1 MSAGRPTVP
10 RYDGRTA
17 SQLASLLD
25 LPAVELFERVTST
38 QDVAH
43 ELGARGAPAGSLVL
57 ANAQTA
63 GRGRGTREWRSAP
76 GAGIWMTLLERPG
89 DGAAVGVLSLRLAL
103 RVAPVLEPWTQA
115 PVEVKWPNDL
125 LVRDRKLAG
134 VLVEARWRGA
144 RPDWVAIGIGVNVHP
159 PEGLDAAALHD
170 VRDRVAVLE
179 VLVPAIRATC
189 TATGPLNADELAR
202 YAERDAVRGR
212 RCAAPESGIA
222 AGITPDG
229 ALIIRGA
236 EGERLV
242 RSGSLVLEEQP

>member
-1 MSAGRPTVP
+1 VSAGPPAEP
-10 RYDGRTA
+10 RYEGRTA
-17 SQLASLLD
+17 SQLAALLD
-25 LPAVELFERVTST
+25 LSVVEVFDEVAST

-57 ANAQTA
+57 ADAQTA
-63 GRGRGTREWRSAP
+63 GRGRGTRAWRSAP
-76 GAGIWMTLLERPG
+76 GAGIWMTLLERPA

-103 RVAPVLEPWTQA
+103 RVAPVLERWTDA

-125 LVRDRKLAG
+125 LVRGRKLAG

-144 RPDWVAIGIGVNVHP
+144 RPDWVAIGIGVNVHL
-159 PEGLDAAALHD
+159 PEGLDAAALRD

-179 VLVPAIRATC
+179 VLVPAIRAAC
-189 TATGPLNADELAR
+189 AATGPLSAGELAR

-212 RCAAPESGIA
+212 RCAAPEAGIA
-222 AGITPDG
+222 AGITADG

-242 RSGSLVLEEQP
+242 HSGSLVLEEQP